1 MKRETEAGAHDAQD
15 PGEIEI
21 LKKGLI
27 ARLERHVPACGD
39 FATAIPSLIFIRREG
54 PTEPVSYMQ
63 EPSVCLIAQGAKRVF
78 LGDERFEYDANH
90 FLVTALDL
98 PIIAEITKASRARP
112 YLGIKLRLDQRTISQ
127 LIADASVDFQRGE
140 TSRQAMTV
148 SELTLPLISAFLRL
162 IDLLDEPES
171 IPVLGP
177 LIEREITYRLLTSEQ
192 GPLLH
197 HIGTSGSQ
205 GYQISRAIGWL
216 MKNFDRPFKV
226 DDLAKICRMSTSSF
240 HHYFRSLTSMSPLQY
255 QKWLRLQEARR
266 IMLAEG
272 LDAANAAFRVGYESA
287 SQFSREYRRMFS
299 ESPARDV
306 RALRQQPPREQVE

>member
-1 MKRETEAGAHDAQD
+1 MAREAG
-15 PGEIEI
+15 PGAPSHGEMEI
-21 LKKGLI
+21 LKKGLLD
-27 ARLERHVPACGD
+27 RLERHAPACGD
-39 FATAIPSLIFIRREG
+39 FRTAIPSLSFIRRDG
-54 PTEPVSYMQ
+54 PTAPVSYLQ

-78 LGDERFEYDANH
+78 LGEQRFEYDANH

-98 PIIAEITKASRARP
+98 PIVAEITKASRAKP
-112 YLGIKLRLDQRTISQ
+112 YLGVKLRLDQRSISQ
-127 LIADASVDFQRGE
+127 LIADDSVAFRREDVAQ
-140 TSRQAMTV
+140 QAMTV
-148 SELTLPLISAFLRL
+148 SALTLPLISAFLRL
-162 IDLLDEPES
+162 IDLLDEAEN

-177 LIEREITYRLLTSEQ
+177 MIEREITYRLLTSEQ
-192 GPLLH
+192 GPLLY

-205 GYQISRAIGWL
+205 GHGISRAIGWL

-226 DDLAKICRMSTSSF
+226 DDLAKLCRMSSSSF

-272 LDAANAAFRVGYESA
+272 LDAANAAFRVGYESP

-306 RALRQQPPREQVE
+306 KALRLQASREGAE

>member
-1 MKRETEAGAHDAQD
+1 MKREASPDTQV

-21 LKKGLI
+21 LKKGLLD
-27 ARLERHVPACGD
+27 RLERHAPRCGD
-39 FATAIPSLIFIRREG
+39 FRTEIPSLSIIRREA

-78 LGDERFEYDANH
+78 LGDRHYDYDANH

-98 PIIAEITKASRARP
+98 PILAEITKASRARP
-112 YLGIKLRLDQRTISQ
+112 YLGVKLRLDQRVISR
-127 LIADASVDFQRGE
+127 LIAEDSVPLGRED
-140 TSRQAMTV
+140 TARQALTV
-148 SELTLPLISAFLRL
+148 SELSQPLIGAILRF
-162 IDLLDEPES
+162 IDLLDEPAS

-192 GPLLH
+192 GPLLY

-205 GYQISRAIGWL
+205 GYRISRAIGWL
-216 MKNFDRPFKV
+216 MKNFDRPFRV

-272 LDAANAAFRVGYESA
+272 LDAANAAFRVGYESP

-306 RALRQQPPREQVE
+306 KALRLQPARGSAE